1 MAQFKDTKPAAARSF
16 ETRVMVQW
24 ADVDIAGIMYFAAY
38 QRASERAEMDF
49 FSEIGFPYNRV
60 FEDYDIWL
68 PRVHVEADYH
78 KPALMGDWLRLR
90 THITHV
96 GASSIK
102 WETVVFNERT
112 NEAGAVIRLVV
123 ACMNRRTLKSRPLP
137 PEIRSAL
144 RSCLGEE
151 AS

>member
-1 MAQFKDTKPAAARSF
+1 MAQFKDSKPPGARTF

-38 QRASERAEMDF
+38 QRAAERAEMDF
-49 FSEIGFPYNRV
+49 FAEIGFPYNRV
-60 FEDYDIWL
+60 FQEHDIWL

-96 GASSIK
+96 GASSVK
-102 WETVVFNERT
+102 WETAVFNERT

-123 ACMNRRTLKSRPLP
+123 ACMDRSTLKSRPLP
-137 PEIRSAL
+137 PGIRSAL
-144 RSCLGEE
+144 LACVGE
-151 AS
+151 AP

>member
-1 MAQFKDTKPAAARSF
+1 M
-16 ETRVMVQW
+16 MVQW

-38 QRASERAEMDF
+38 QRAAELAEMEF

-60 FEDYDIWL
+60 FAEYDIWL

-96 GASSIK
+96 GASSVK

-112 NEAGAVIRLVV
+112 NEAGAVMRLVV
-123 ACMNRRTLKSRPLP
+123 ACMDRATHKSRPLP
-137 PEIRSAL
+137 PAL
-144 RSCLGEE
+144 RTALIACRGEG
-151 AS
+151 A

>member
-1 MAQFKDTKPAAARSF
+1 MAQFKDNKPATARAF

-24 ADVDIAGIMYFAAY
+24 ADVDIAGMMYFAAY
-38 QRASERAEMDF
+38 QRAAERAEMDF
-49 FSEIGFPYNRV
+49 FEEIGFPYNRV
-60 FEDYDIWL
+60 FQDYDIWL

-96 GASSIK
+96 GKSSIR
-102 WETVVFNERT
+102 WETVLFNERT
-112 NEAGAVIRLVV
+112 SDAGAVLRYVV
-123 ACMNRRTLKSRPLP
+123 ACIDSRTLKSRPLP
-137 PEIRSAL
+137 PEIRAAL
-144 RSCLGEE
+144 LECLGED